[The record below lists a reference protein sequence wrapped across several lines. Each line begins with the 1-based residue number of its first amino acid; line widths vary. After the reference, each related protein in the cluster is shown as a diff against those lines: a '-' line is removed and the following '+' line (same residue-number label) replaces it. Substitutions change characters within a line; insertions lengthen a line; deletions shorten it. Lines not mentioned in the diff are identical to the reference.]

1 MVQNARHLVQKKKK
15 IKLCHTQSHL
25 GWLFLHHNA
34 FIYDM
39 LAGKLLKSKYTKEK
53 KNN

>member
-1 MVQNARHLVQKKKK
+1 MAQNAGHLVKN
-15 IKLCHTQSHL
+15 QSL
-25 GWLFLHHNA
+25 LYPTTLRVVILHHIA